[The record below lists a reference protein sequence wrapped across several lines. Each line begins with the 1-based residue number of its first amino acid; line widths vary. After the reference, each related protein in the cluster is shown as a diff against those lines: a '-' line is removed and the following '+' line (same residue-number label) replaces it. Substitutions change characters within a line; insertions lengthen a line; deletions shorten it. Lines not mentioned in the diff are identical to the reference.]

1 MQEDIIRSVLN
12 KNDTLAL
19 LPTGGGKSLCF
30 QVPAMAMD
38 GICIVISPLIALIK
52 DQVQQLKK
60 RGIPVLAVYAGMPY
74 MEVKKTIQNAAFGN
88 YKFLYLSPE
97 RLETDLFQEYI
108 HALKP
113 SMIAVDE
120 AHCISQWGYDFRPS
134 YLRIIA
140 YREQFPDVPLIALTA
155 SATKKVQDDICLK
168 LAFGAKANIFQQAFD
183 RPNLSYSIFSPE
195 AKETKLAEILSNVPG
210 TAIVY
215 CKSRRHTQQVAG
227 LLNRKGIVADFYHA
241 GLLSDDRSAKQD
253 AWIKNQI
260 RVMVCTNAFGMGIDK
275 PDVRLVVHYDVP
287 DCLEN
292 YYQEAGRAG
301 RDGKRAYA
309 VLLYQSSEIKDIENM
324 IDIRYPSA
332 EKIKNVYT
340 ALMNHLQVPAGYGE
354 GISYD
359 FDLAAFAAYFKINIL
374 EATYGIQALGQQGI
388 LSFNE
393 IFFKPSSAS
402 FTISKNDLYAFEQ
415 QYPDLEPVIK
425 ALLRSYEGI
434 FDYPTNI
441 YEGLLAK
448 FMRTDKDKVIAG
460 LNKLNQY
467 GVIEYNPMSEKPQI
481 YLLKD
486 RMYAD
491 TFQIDVNDLR
501 LRKVE
506 LQSRVAALAGYM
518 RNSGDCRSQLL
529 ANYFNAS
536 TNQRCRICDN
546 CINLSQREL
555 TSDELEKVYDQIS
568 RMLGVG
574 PVAANE
580 LVKKLRPIKES
591 IVWQAIHFL
600 QGEDK
605 IAYDEEGIL
614 QLKRK

>member
-1 MQEDIIRSVLN
+1 ML
-12 KNDTLAL
+12 
-19 LPTGGGKSLCF
+19 KS
-30 QVPAMAMD
+30 
-38 GICIVISPLIALIK
+38 
-52 DQVQQLKK
+52 
-60 RGIPVLAVYAGMPY
+60 
-74 MEVKKTIQNAAFGN
+74 
-88 YKFLYLSPE
+88 
-97 RLETDLFQEYI
+97 
-108 HALKP
+108 
-113 SMIAVDE
+113 
-120 AHCISQWGYDFRPS
+120 
-134 YLRIIA
+134 
-140 YREQFPDVPLIALTA
+140 
-155 SATKKVQDDICLK
+155 
-168 LAFGAKANIFQQAFD
+168 
-183 RPNLSYSIFSPE
+183 
-195 AKETKLAEILSNVPG
+195 
-210 TAIVY
+210 
-215 CKSRRHTQQVAG
+215 
-227 LLNRKGIVADFYHA
+227 KGIDCLPYHA
-241 GLLSDDRSAKQD
+241 GMSPEERKEVQEAFVTEKCDIIVAT
-253 AWIKNQI
+253 
-260 RVMVCTNAFGMGIDK
+260 VAFGMGIDK

-309 VLLYQSSEIKDIENM
+309 VLLYQPSEIKDIENM
-324 IDIRYPSA
+324 IDIKYPSA

-460 LNKLNQY
+460 LRKLNQY

-501 LRKVE
+501 LRKV
-506 LQSRVAALAGYM
+506 
-518 RNSGDCRSQLL
+518 
-529 ANYFNAS
+529 
-536 TNQRCRICDN
+536 
-546 CINLSQREL
+546 
-555 TSDELEKVYDQIS
+555 
-568 RMLGVG
+568 
-574 PVAANE
+574 
-580 LVKKLRPIKES
+580 
-591 IVWQAIHFL
+591 
-600 QGEDK
+600 
-605 IAYDEEGIL
+605 
-614 QLKRK
+614 

>member
-30 QVPAMAMD
+30 QVPAMAME
-38 GICIVISPLIALIK
+38 GICVVISPLIALIK

-74 MEVKKTIQNAAFGN
+74 TEVKKTIQNAAFGN

-113 SMIAVDE
+113 ALIAIDE
-120 AHCISQWGYDFRPS
+120 AHCISQWGYDFRPA
-134 YLRIIA
+134 YLRIIE
-140 YREQFPDVPLIALTA
+140 YRKQFPDVPLIALTA

-168 LAFGAKANIFQQAFD
+168 LAFDQKSAIFQQAFD

-195 AKETKLAEILSNVPG
+195 AKETKLTQILSSVPG

-215 CKSRRHTQQVAG
+215 CKSRRHSQQVAG
-227 LLNRKGIVADFYHA
+227 LLNIKGIAADFYHA
-241 GLLSDDRSAKQD
+241 GLLADERSAKQD

-301 RDGKRAYA
+301 RDGKRSYA
-309 VLLYQSSEIKDIENM
+309 VLLYQPSEIRDIEDM
-324 IDIRYPSA
+324 IDIRYPTA
-332 EKIKNVYT
+332 EKIKKVYT

-359 FDLAAFAAYFKINIL
+359 FDLASFATYFKINIL
-374 EATYGIQALGQQGI
+374 EATYGIQALAQQGF
-388 LSFNE
+388 LSYNE
-393 IFFKPSSAS
+393 IFFKPSSVV
-402 FTISKNDLYAFEQ
+402 FNISKNDLYAFEQ
-415 QYPDLEPVIK
+415 QYPDQEHLIK
-425 ALLRSYEGI
+425 ALLRSYEGV
-434 FDYPTNI
+434 FDHPCNI

-448 FMRTDKDKVIAG
+448 FIKTDKEKVIVG
-460 LNKLNQY
+460 LRKLHQY
-467 GVIEYNPMSEKPQI
+467 GVIIYNPISEKPQI
-481 YLLKD
+481 YLLKN

-491 TFQIDVNDLR
+491 AFLIDVNNLQ
-501 LRKVE
+501 LRKAE
-506 LQSRVAALAGYM
+506 LQTRIGALSGYIK
-518 RNSGDCRSQLL
+518 NKSDCRSQLL
-529 ANYFNAS
+529 ANYFNAPI
-536 TNQRCRICDN
+536 NQRCRICDN
-546 CINLSQREL
+546 CIDLSQRSL
-555 TSDELEKVYDQIS
+555 TSDELEEVYHQIS
-568 RMLGVG
+568 TMLSAG
-574 PVAANE
+574 PASANE
-580 LVKKLRPIKES
+580 LVKKLRPIQAS
-591 IVWQAIHFL
+591 IIWQAIHFL

-605 IAYDEEGIL
+605 IVYDEEGIL
-614 QLKRK
+614 RLK

>member
-1 MQEDIIRSVLN
+1 MQEEIIQSVLN

-30 QVPAMAMD
+30 QVPAMAME
-38 GICIVISPLIALIK
+38 GICVVISPLIALIK
-52 DQVQQLKK
+52 DQVQQLKN
-60 RGIPVLAVYAGMPY
+60 RGIPVLAVYAGMPF

-97 RLETDLFQEYI
+97 RLETDLFLEYI

-113 SMIAVDE
+113 SLIAVDE
-120 AHCISQWGYDFRPS
+120 AHCISQWGYDFRPA
-134 YLRIIA
+134 YLRIIQ
-140 YREQFPDVPLIALTA
+140 YRQQFPDVPLIALTA
-155 SATKKVQDDICLK
+155 SATKKVQEDICLK
-168 LAFGAKANIFQQAFD
+168 LAFDQKSNIFQQAFD
-183 RPNLSYSIFSPE
+183 RPNLSYSLFSPE
-195 AKETKLAEILSNVPG
+195 AKETKLAEILSSVPG

-215 CKSRRHTQQVAG
+215 CKSRKHTQQVAG
-227 LLNRKGIVADFYHA
+227 LLNSKGIDADFYHA
-241 GLLSDDRSAKQD
+241 GLLSDERSAKQD
-253 AWIKNQI
+253 AWIKNQT

-309 VLLYQSSEIKDIENM
+309 VLLYQPSEIRDIESR

-332 EKIKNVYT
+332 EKIKKVYT
-340 ALMNHLQVPAGYGE
+340 ALLNHLQVPAGYGE

-359 FDLAAFAAYFKINIL
+359 FDLAAFASYFKINIL

-393 IFFKPSSAS
+393 IFFRPSSAS
-402 FTISKNDLYAFEQ
+402 FTISKNDLHDFEQ
-415 QYPDLEPVIK
+415 QYPDLEPIIK

-448 FMRTDKDKVIAG
+448 FMKMDKEEVTMR
-460 LNKLNQY
+460 LRKLNQY

-481 YLLKD
+481 YLLKN

-491 TFQIDVNDLR
+491 AFLIDVNDLR
-501 LRKVE
+501 LRKEE
-506 LQSRVAALAGYM
+506 LQSRITALSGYIN
-518 RNSGDCRSQLL
+518 NSSDCRSQLL
-529 ANYFNAS
+529 ATYFNATTS
-536 TNQRCRICDN
+536 SRCRICDN
-546 CINLSQREL
+546 CINLSQRAL
-555 TSDELEKVYDQIS
+555 TSDELEKVYKQITQMVNMTPLHAS
-568 RMLGVG
+568 
-574 PVAANE
+574 NII
-580 LVKKLRPIKES
+580 KQLRPIKES
-591 IVWQAIHFL
+591 VVWQAIHFL
-600 QGEDK
+600 QSEEK
-605 IAYDEEGIL
+605 ITYDEEGL
-614 QLKRK
+614 LGLTRK

>member
-60 RGIPVLAVYAGMPY
+60 RGIPVLAVYAGMPFT
-74 MEVKKTIQNAAFGN
+74 EVKKTIQNAAFGN

-97 RLETDLFQEYI
+97 RLETDLFQEFI

-120 AHCISQWGYDFRPS
+120 AHCISQWGYDFRPA

-195 AKETKLAEILSNVPG
+195 AKETKLVEILSSVTG
-210 TAIVY
+210 SAIVY

-227 LLNRKGIVADFYHA
+227 LLNSKGIVADFYHA

-253 AWIKNQI
+253 AWIKNQM

-309 VLLYQSSEIKDIENM
+309 VLLYQPSEIRDIENM
-324 IDIRYPSA
+324 IDVRYPSA
-332 EKIKNVYT
+332 EKIKKVYT
-340 ALMNHLQVPAGYGE
+340 AVMNHLQVPAGYGE

-393 IFFKPSSAS
+393 IFFKPSSVS

-415 QYPDLEPVIK
+415 QYPDLEQLIK

-448 FMRTDKDKVIAG
+448 FMRTDKDKVMAG
-460 LNKLNQY
+460 LRKLNQY

-481 YLLKD
+481 YLLKN

-491 TFQIDVNDLR
+491 AFQIDVNDLR
-501 LRKVE
+501 LRKAE
-506 LQSRVAALAGYM
+506 LQSRVAALAGYT

-529 ANYFNAS
+529 ANYFNAN

>member
-1 MQEDIIRSVLN
+1 MQEEIIQSVLN
-12 KNDTLAL
+12 KKDTLAL
-19 LPTGGGKSLCF
+19 LPTGGGKSICF
-30 QVPAMAMD
+30 QVPAMAME

-52 DQVQQLKK
+52 DQVQQLKN
-60 RGIPVLAVYAGMPY
+60 RGIPVLAVYAGMPF

-97 RLETDLFQEYI
+97 RLETDLFLEYI

-113 SMIAVDE
+113 SLIAVDE
-120 AHCISQWGYDFRPS
+120 AHCISQWGYDFRPA
-134 YLRIIA
+134 YLRIIQ
-140 YREQFPDVPLIALTA
+140 YRQQFLDVPLIALTA

-168 LAFGAKANIFQQAFD
+168 LAFDKKANIFQQAFD
-183 RPNLSYSIFSPE
+183 RPNLSYSLFSPE
-195 AKETKLAEILSNVPG
+195 AKETKLAEILSSVSG

-215 CKSRRHTQQVAG
+215 CKSRKHTQQVAG
-227 LLNRKGIVADFYHA
+227 LLNSKGVAADFYHA
-241 GLLSDDRSAKQD
+241 GLLSDERSAKQD

-309 VLLYQSSEIKDIENM
+309 VMLYQPSEIRDIESR

-332 EKIKNVYT
+332 EKIKKVYT
-340 ALMNHLQVPAGYGE
+340 ALMNHLQVPAGVGE

-359 FDLAAFAAYFKINIL
+359 FDLAAFASYFKINIL

-393 IFFKPSSAS
+393 IFFRPSNAS

-415 QYPDLEPVIK
+415 QYPDLEPLIK

-448 FMRTDKDKVIAG
+448 FMRMNKEDVSLG
-460 LNKLNQY
+460 LRKLNQY
-467 GVIEYNPMSEKPQI
+467 GVIEYNPMCEKPQI
-481 YLLKD
+481 YLLKN

-491 TFQIDVNDLR
+491 AFLIDVNDFR
-501 LRKVE
+501 LRKEE
-506 LQSRVAALAGYM
+506 LKSRITALSGYIIN
-518 RNSGDCRSQLL
+518 NSDCRAQLL
-529 ANYFNAS
+529 SAYFNATTS
-536 TNQRCRICDN
+536 NRCRICDN
-546 CINLSQREL
+546 CINLSQRVL
-555 TSDELEKVYDQIS
+555 TSDELENVYIQITQMLLAGPLHTSKV
-568 RMLGVG
+568 
-574 PVAANE
+574 
-580 LVKKLRPIKES
+580 VKQLRPIKES
-591 IVWQAIHFL
+591 VVWQAIHFL
-600 QGEDK
+600 QSEEK
-605 IAYDEEGIL
+605 IEYNEEGIL
-614 QLKRK
+614 SLKGK